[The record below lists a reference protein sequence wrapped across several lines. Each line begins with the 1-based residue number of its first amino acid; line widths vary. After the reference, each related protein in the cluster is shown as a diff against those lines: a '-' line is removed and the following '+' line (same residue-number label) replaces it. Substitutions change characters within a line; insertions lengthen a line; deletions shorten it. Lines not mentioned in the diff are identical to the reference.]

1 MIFNPT
7 VIWFSLSEFNDMNT
21 LRKRVKRFDEEVAPP
36 IVNVSLAKEK
46 NLRLKKF
53 RQEEEENINMEK

>member
-1 MIFNPT
+1 MAA
-7 VIWFSLSEFNDMNT
+7 

-53 RQEEEENINMEK
+53 RQEQDENTNMEK

>member
-1 MIFNPT
+1 MY
-7 VIWFSLSEFNDMNT
+7 FSLLEYNDMAT

-53 RQEEEENINMEK
+53 RQEQEENINMEK

>member
-1 MIFNPT
+1 MPQ
-7 VIWFSLSEFNDMNT
+7 

-36 IVNVSLAKEK
+36 LVNVALAKEK

-53 RQEEEENINMEK
+53 RQEDEGNSDMEK

>member
-1 MIFNPT
+1 M
-7 VIWFSLSEFNDMNT
+7 ST

-53 RQEEEENINMEK
+53 RKEEEENINMEK